1 MPTLEDSFSN
11 ELAGL
16 GQEVAQAFT
25 GWNAGAG
32 GGWWNLLER
41 KSGALG
47 AAAGTWTQIKAG
59 GAPTHGGA
67 LNLKAP
73 VSPRKLI
80 IQRAWTRCRTV
91 LVPTVRLLDVVGYVN
106 FTTTSTSLQNVSSF
120 SLPRWTNGEGLLP
133 FILVKTAVGA
143 ATPTA
148 TIKYTRTDG
157 TTNRTATAT
166 LLASAVQGQ
175 IGHDQDLIELQSG
188 DTGILSL
195 TSIQLSVSWGG
206 GTAALLL
213 AKPLCVLGADA
224 VNKQGPMNELLGNG
238 APVLLDSQECFI
250 CASYVPDAAGTPKID
265 YGARISEL

>member
-25 GWNAGAG
+25 GWNAAAA
-32 GGWWNLLER
+32 GGWWNLLEK

-47 AAAGTWTQIKAG
+47 AASLAWTHIKAG

-80 IQRAWTRCRTV
+80 IQRAWTRCRTI
-91 LVPTVRLLDVVGYVN
+91 LVPTVRLLDVLGYANFVVTSTGLQN
-106 FTTTSTSLQNVSSF
+106 FTGF
-120 SLPRWTNGEGLLP
+120 SLPRWANGEGLFP
-133 FILVKTAVGA
+133 FILIKTGVGA
-143 ATPTA
+143 AAPVA
-148 TIKYTRTDG
+148 TIKYVRPDG

-166 LLASAVQGQ
+166 LIASAAQGQ
-175 IGHDQDLIELQSG
+175 IAHDQDLIELQSG
-188 DTGILSL
+188 DTGVLSL
-195 TSIQLSVSWGG
+195 TSIQLSASWIS
-206 GTAALLL
+206 GTAAILL

-250 CASYVPDAAGTPKID
+250 AASYVPDASGTPKID